1 MGRTQRARCPR
12 RNAFTLIELLVVIAI
27 IAVLIGLLLPA
38 VQKVREAASRLSCQ
52 NNLKQ
57 IGLAMH
63 GYHDRLKSFPPG
75 FVSGVNA
82 ADISIGPG
90 WGWGAYVLGDLEQG
104 NLRRQIN
111 LALDIGNNANA
122 GPRAQTL
129 PIYLCPSDD
138 PPLTFVPADA
148 TASLAAANYV
158 AVLGSEPI
166 TADEGGGDGIFYR
179 NSKTRIGA
187 ITDGTSNTL
196 MVGERSSRVAYSSWA
211 GALTGSEVPPNAPTQ
226 YGNGSA
232 GVLCLG
238 HIGYASDMHTPNNS
252 LNRVED
258 FSSRHPGGVNF
269 VFADGGVRFIADSI
283 DPKLWHALGTRA
295 GGEPIASV
303 DF

>member
-38 VQKVREAASRLSCQ
+38 VQRVREAASRLSCQ

-63 GYHDRLKSFPPG
+63 CYHNRMKSFPAG
-75 FVSGVNA
+75 FVSGVNS

-90 WGWGAYVLGDLEQG
+90 WGWGAILLDDLEQG
-104 NLRRQIN
+104 NLKRQIN
-111 LALDIGNNANA
+111 FALDIGNNVNA
-122 GPRAQTL
+122 VPRNQSL
-129 PIYLCPSDD
+129 PIYLCPSDNS
-138 PPLTFVPADA
+138 PLTFVPGNA

-158 AVLGSEPI
+158 GVFGSEPI

-179 NSKTRIGA
+179 NSKTRIA
-187 ITDGTSNTL
+187 DIKDGTSNTL
-196 MVGERSSRVAYSSWA
+196 MVGERSSRVAYSSWT
-211 GALTGSEVPPNAPTQ
+211 GALTGSAVPPNAPTQ
-226 YGNGSA
+226 YGSGSA

-238 HIGYASDMHTPNNS
+238 HIGYASDMHTPNNP

-269 VFADGGVRFIADSI
+269 VFADGSVHFIPDSI
-283 DPKLWHALGTRA
+283 DPVVWHALGTRA
-295 GGEPIASV
+295 GREPVSWL